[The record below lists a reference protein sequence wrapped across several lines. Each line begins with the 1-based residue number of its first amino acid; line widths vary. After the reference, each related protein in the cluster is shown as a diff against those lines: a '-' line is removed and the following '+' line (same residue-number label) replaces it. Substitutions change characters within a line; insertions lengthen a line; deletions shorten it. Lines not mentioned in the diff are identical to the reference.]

1 MQSSPLCCS
10 AGSLKIVKES
20 RANPPEPGARAVSF
34 IDDITVI
41 LPPELSLDMAA
52 IGKATEWL
60 QERLGVE
67 GISLNRRKS
76 QALLADGVGP
86 EQLTKEQRVAMDTT
100 GPTVVRQGMRVVGV
114 PVGTEQFQRD
124 FLQEAVN
131 GEPAE
136 LVRAL
141 VPMEDAQAS
150 FQILRLS
157 ATPRLSHLL
166 RTVPPS
172 ITYQAAANYD
182 ALMEWALASIVA
194 GDGAAAAGLPTTE
207 EVAHDPTMCQNQT
220 YLGHDALRQAHLPIR
235 EGGLGLTSS
244 SSIKGAAYI
253 GCHTLVLGRVVA
265 ASARGNLP
273 SLLERLPERPMA
285 SALLEEL
292 KIVTTEAKRSQIE
305 DAVGSSW
312 AALAAEEDSQG
323 RGIGTLL
330 VEAGAGGGG
339 GGGGGRERGG
349 GERGGRGGR
358 GVGQREQWE
367 DPMATQ
373 SDREI
378 ELSQTNRG
386 VGGAYVGVVPR
397 VQSKLSRALHAHR
410 GKKLLQ
416 DLQTQE
422 SAATKRAMVR
432 FRGTRE
438 KGAMIFVECL
448 GFSQEDTMEGP
459 LWRETLG
466 RSLGSH
472 DATELVSGMYH
483 GNGCRQE
490 TTHLHAISCSK
501 TGWSSLI
508 HNRVLHLALA
518 RYLRESKV
526 QFVVEDTW
534 PFRQRASKQNGRL
547 NP

>member
-1 MQSSPLCCS
+1 M
-10 AGSLKIVKES
+10 
-20 RANPPEPGARAVSF
+20 PGARAVSF
-34 IDDITVI
+34 IDSIRVI
-41 LPPELSLDMAA
+41 LPPELPLDMAA
-52 IGKATEWL
+52 IGKVTEWL

-86 EQLTKEQRVAMDTT
+86 EQLTEEQRVAMDTT
-100 GPTVVRQGMRVVGV
+100 GLTVVRQGMRVVGV
-114 PVGTEQFQRD
+114 PVGTEQFQLD
-124 FLQEAVN
+124 SLQEADN

-157 ATPRLSHLL
+157 ATSRLSHLL

-172 ITYQAAANYD
+172 ITCQAAANYD
-182 ALMEWALASIVA
+182 VLVVWALASIIA
-194 GDGAAAAGLPTTE
+194 GAGAAAVRLPTSE
-207 EVAHDPTMCQNQT
+207 EVAHDPTVSQNQT
-220 YLGHDALRQAHLPIR
+220 YLGHNALRQAHLPIR
-235 EGGLGLTSS
+235 EDGLGLTSS
-244 SSIKGAAYI
+244 SSIKGAAYV
-253 GCHTLVLGRVVA
+253 GCHALVLGRVVA

-273 SLLERLPERPMA
+273 SLLERLPERTVA
-285 SALLEEL
+285 SALIEEL
-292 KIVTTEAKRSQIE
+292 KIVATEAKRSQIE

-312 AALAAEEDSQG
+312 AALAAEEDPQG

-339 GGGGGRERGG
+339 GGGEGRERGG
-349 GERGGRGGR
+349 GERGGVGERGGR
-358 GVGQREQWE
+358 RGGGVGQREQWE
-367 DPMATQ
+367 DPLATQ
-373 SDREI
+373 PDREI

-386 VGGAYVGVVPR
+386 VGGVCVGIVPR
-397 VQSKLSRALHAHR
+397 AQSKLSRALHAHH

-422 SAATKRAMVR
+422 STVMKRAIMVS
-432 FRGTRE
+432 FRGARE
-438 KGAMIFVECL
+438 KGAMAFVECL

-472 DATELVSGMYH
+472 DATEPVGGMCH

-490 TTHLHAISCSK
+490 TTRLQAISCTK
-501 TGWSSLI
+501 TGWSSLT
-508 HNRVLHLALA
+508 HNRVLHQALS
-518 RYLRESKV
+518 RSLRESKV
-526 QFVVEDTW
+526 QFVVEDT
-534 PFRQRASKQNGRL
+534 
-547 NP
+547 